1 MSIAIIAVGSE
12 LLLGQIANT
21 NGQFL
26 SKVFNEIGQNVLEH
40 KVIGDNKK
48 RLESSV
54 RHALEKYDTVILT
67 GGLGPTKD
75 DLTKHT
81 VAQIVGKDLV
91 IDEPSLKY
99 IESYFEEQGQEMTP
113 NNKQQALVI
122 EGSTVL
128 ANHHG
133 MAPGMM
139 VNFENK
145 QIILLPGPPKEMQPM
160 VKNELL
166 SHFINHNRII
176 HSELL
181 RFAGIGESKVETVL
195 IDLIDKQTN
204 PTIAPLAGSYEVY
217 IRLTANADSK
227 EQAQSL
233 IQPVKQE
240 ILDRIGEYYYGSDDT
255 LIEQAVIKKINE
267 PFVIYDGI
275 TNGALY
281 HRLKEVDLNDV
292 LKGMINHNEN
302 FVDINKPIE
311 QQLKDAVQFVNKL
324 FNVSSAIILLEYDG
338 VVHIGYDN
346 NLEFKTEQFK
356 MSESRNLLKN
366 RSQNYALIRLLNW
379 LRTTN

>member
-1 MSIAIIAVGSE
+1 M
-12 LLLGQIANT
+12 
-21 NGQFL
+21 
-26 SKVFNEIGQNVLEH
+26 
-40 KVIGDNKK
+40 
-48 RLESSV
+48 
-54 RHALEKYDTVILT
+54 
-67 GGLGPTKD
+67 
-75 DLTKHT
+75 
-81 VAQIVGKDLV
+81 
-91 IDEPSLKY
+91 
-99 IESYFEEQGQEMTP
+99 
-113 NNKQQALVI
+113 
-122 EGSTVL
+122 
-128 ANHHG
+128 
-133 MAPGMM
+133 
-139 VNFENK
+139 
-145 QIILLPGPPKEMQPM
+145 
-160 VKNELL
+160 
-166 SHFINHNRII
+166 
-176 HSELL
+176 
-181 RFAGIGESKVETVL
+181 
-195 IDLIDKQTN
+195 
-204 PTIAPLAGSYEVY
+204 
-217 IRLTANADSK
+217 TANADSK

-255 LIEQAVIKKINE
+255 LIEQAVIKKIHE

-346 NLEFKTEQFK
+346 NFEFKTEQFK
-356 MSESRNLLKN
+356 MSKSRNLLKN

>member
-145 QIILLPGPPKEMQPM
+145 Q
-160 VKNELL
+160 
-166 SHFINHNRII
+166 NRII

-181 RFAGIGESKVETVL
+181 RFAGIGESKVETIL

-204 PTIAPLAGSYEVY
+204 PTIAPLAGSHEVY

-255 LIEQAVIKKINE
+255 LIEQAVIKKIHE

-346 NLEFKTEQFK
+346 NFEFKTEQFK
-356 MSESRNLLKN
+356 MSKSRNLLKN
-366 RSQNYALIRLLNW
+366 RSQNYVLIRLLNW

>member
-181 RFAGIGESKVETVL
+181 RFAGSH
-195 IDLIDKQTN
+195 
-204 PTIAPLAGSYEVY
+204 EVY

-255 LIEQAVIKKINE
+255 LIEQAVIKKIHE

-292 LKGMINHNEN
+292 LKGMINHNEK

-346 NLEFKTEQFK
+346 NFEFKTEQFK
-356 MSESRNLLKN
+356 MSKSRNLLKN

>member
-1 MSIAIIAVGSE
+1 
-12 LLLGQIANT
+12 
-21 NGQFL
+21 
-26 SKVFNEIGQNVLEH
+26 
-40 KVIGDNKK
+40 
-48 RLESSV
+48 
-54 RHALEKYDTVILT
+54 
-67 GGLGPTKD
+67 
-75 DLTKHT
+75 
-81 VAQIVGKDLV
+81 
-91 IDEPSLKY
+91 
-99 IESYFEEQGQEMTP
+99 
-113 NNKQQALVI
+113 
-122 EGSTVL
+122 
-128 ANHHG
+128 
-133 MAPGMM
+133 MM

-181 RFAGIGESKVETVL
+181 RFAGIGESKVETIL

-204 PTIAPLAGSYEVY
+204 PTIAPLAGSHEVY

-255 LIEQAVIKKINE
+255 LIEQAVIKKIHE

-311 QQLKDAVQFVNKL
+311 QQLKNAVQFVNKL

-346 NLEFKTEQFK
+346 NFEFKTEQFK
-356 MSESRNLLKN
+356 MSKSRNLLKN